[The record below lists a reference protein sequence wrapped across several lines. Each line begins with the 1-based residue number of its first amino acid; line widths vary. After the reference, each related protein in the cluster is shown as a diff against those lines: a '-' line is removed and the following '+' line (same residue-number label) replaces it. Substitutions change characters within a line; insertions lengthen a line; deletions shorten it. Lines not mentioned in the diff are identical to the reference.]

1 MSTDRRTEH
10 SARLP
15 LSSTGQVHLM
25 VENLLEVPVHWIAR
39 RGLVPR
45 KDGLHKAL
53 GKQLLTQMRGTD
65 PYEQAVAMAQQLAVQ
80 SGMVSS
86 DLRISG
92 SPSLAALV
100 SLVREGLGVA
110 IMHGMLVAPQ
120 LAPAQLQALFGPLRR
135 FLFDAPEPGQGL
147 ALELAGGRLGISRFG

>member
-1 MSTDRRTEH
+1 
-10 SARLP
+10 
-15 LSSTGQVHLM
+15 
-25 VENLLEVPVHWIAR
+25 
-39 RGLVPR
+39 LVPR

-53 GKQLLTQMRGTD
+53 GKQLLTQMRGTG

-80 SGMVSS
+80 NGMVSS

-120 LAPAQLQALFGPLRR
+120 LESGELVELELPTPPSFRITTWYPKSPSPGVTDTAQVLRR
-135 FLFDAPEPGQGL
+135 ACKSYCKRVSPHL
-147 ALELAGGRLGISRFG
+147 ARYIG